1 MGMKT
6 SYIIRIAVVALW
18 VGTLSNIESQANDD
32 DKPKRNR
39 IQKTNS
45 VPQQASADV
54 LKTFLGDPHFHHTK
68 MFDGRGGRN
77 ILSAQNGNVLIFHR
91 NFVVESSDGGATW
104 SEPLPIGPDV
114 SGYNSIVNEITGEI
128 LLVHPPG
135 YIWKSGDH
143 GKTWVREDITILPN
157 SMLHGSPEGIPLVLW
172 AMQPGV
178 TLMHDEYKGRL
189 IMSSRIWGVDENP
202 RVFPWWMFQYSN
214 ALYSDDNGK
223 TWQSSSPFPCVGTG
237 EGALTELSD
246 GSIFYSS
253 RKHYFDLL
261 YPETLRH
268 ELHYALSYDGG
279 ENWEDL
285 HISKDLPD
293 GPRHRSVEPQGMNF
307 NGHFGLLGGL
317 LRLPVDGRD
326 ILLYSNVDTPGHK
339 RERMTVWAS
348 FDGGKT
354 WPVSRLVYDGP
365 AAYSSLGVGRYG
377 TPSQGKIYLNF
388 EGGEED
394 AHDGVHLA
402 VFNLSWL
409 LDGKDIES
417 LIKK

>member
-1 MGMKT
+1 MNAKT
-6 SYIIRIAVVALW
+6 SYLNRFILMALLAS
-18 VGTLSNIESQANDD
+18 GITILDCQANST
-32 DKPKRNR
+32 DKPKDNKN
-39 IQKTNS
+39 QKTNTA
-45 VPQQASADV
+45 ASGVSNHALDM
-54 LKTFLGDPHFHHTK
+54 FLGNEHFNLTK
-68 MFDGRGGRN
+68 MFEGRGGRN
-77 ILSAQNGNVLIFHR
+77 VLSAQNGNVLIFHK

-104 SEPLPIGPDV
+104 SEPLHIGPDV

-128 LLVHPPG
+128 LLVHAPG
-135 YIWKSGDH
+135 YIWKTGDH
-143 GKTWVREDITILPN
+143 GKTWEREDITILPN

-178 TLMHDEYKGRL
+178 TLMHDEHKGRL
-189 IMSSRIWGVDENP
+189 IMPSRVWGVDENP

-214 ALYSDDNGK
+214 TLYSDDNGK

-237 EGALTELSD
+237 EGAITELSD

-293 GPRHRSVEPQGMNF
+293 GPRHRSIEPQGMNF

-354 WPVSRLVYDGP
+354 WPVSRLVHDGP
-365 AAYSSLGVGRYG
+365 AAYSSLGVGRAG
-377 TPSQGKIYLNF
+377 TSSQGKIYLTF

-409 LDGKDIES
+409 LNGKDIES
-417 LIKK
+417 FIK